1 MIVAD
6 LRAFR
11 FGSFLQMK
19 VSGGLQHARQ
29 AAPLYGKTADLRV
42 TYVPTCRVTRHSCHF
57 QDCLPLGLPLM

>member
-1 MIVAD
+1 
-6 LRAFR
+6 
-11 FGSFLQMK
+11 MK